1 MKMRKVRFL
10 LCLLLGLSL
19 LAGLLAGCGKQEETT
34 AADKDAQTA
43 EEDHSLEDVQK
54 AGKLVV
60 GVEGTYPPF
69 TYHDDAGD
77 LVGFDI
83 EVAKAVAEKLGV
95 EAEFVESGW
104 DSLLAGVDS
113 GRLDTVINEVGIS
126 EEREEKYDFS
136 DPYFYIQSQ
145 VVVKSDNDSI
155 HSEEDLDGKKVATNV
170 TNIHVPW
177 YESKGAEVVS
187 IDTSGE
193 AADMLLSDRVDF
205 ISFNTVILADYL
217 KEHPEAPMKVAFAV
231 PDSEEQIAI
240 PVRKGET
247 ALLDAINQALKELRD
262 DGTLA
267 GISDSYFSHDYT
279 KSAAEE

>member
-1 MKMRKVRFL
+1 MRKVRFL
-10 LCLLLGLSL
+10 LGLLLGLSL

>member
-19 LAGLLAGCGKQEETT
+19 LAGLLTGCGKQEETT

-54 AGKLVV
+54 AGKLIV

-155 HSEEDLDGKKVATNV
+155 HSAEDLDGKKVATNV

-231 PDSEEQIAI
+231 PDSEEKIAI

-247 ALLDAINQALKELRD
+247 ALLDAINQALKELRE

-279 KSAAEE
+279 KSAEEE

>member
-1 MKMRKVRFL
+1 MKIRKVRFL
-10 LCLLLGLSL
+10 LGLLLGLSL
-19 LAGLLAGCGKQEETT
+19 LAGLLAGCGRQEETT
-34 AADKDAQTA
+34 TADKDAQTA

-136 DPYFYIQSQ
+136 NPYFYIQSQ

>member
-1 MKMRKVRFL
+1 MKMRKVSFL

-19 LAGLLAGCGKQEETT
+19 LAGLLTGCGKQEETT

-54 AGKLVV
+54 AGKLIV

-155 HSEEDLDGKKVATNV
+155 HSAEDLDGKKVATNV

-177 YESKGAEVVS
+177 YEAQGAEVVS